1 MPDLLERLQAAL
13 SERYA
18 IDAGIGRGG
27 MAVVFLAEDLKH
39 HRQVAIKVLDP
50 DLAAAVGPER
60 FLREIEIAA
69 GLDHPHILT
78 LLDSGET
85 DGLLYYVMPFVEGES
100 LRDRLQREQQLPVDE
115 AIRIAR
121 EVADG
126 LDHAHRHGVIH
137 RDVKPANIMLSEG
150 HALIADFGVARAVG
164 GEGQALTSTG
174 LAVGTPAYLSPEQAS
189 GSEVGARSD
198 LYALGCV
205 LYEMLAGEPPLVGA
219 TPQATAA
226 KRLTETATALHVVR
240 ETVPAGV
247 ERVVNRLLAK
257 SSADRYATA
266 EELVEALDR
275 PALWAETGRDLRV
288 WKRAGGVAVA
298 LTVLA
303 LGILASQ
310 RMSWRGSTPEV
321 VAHRIAVLPFDNE
334 TDDPT
339 FDYLGELV
347 ANRITTRLQVEGV
360 GEVVPTSIVAAAVQT
375 DGTSDD
381 AGKVAGETGA
391 GVVITG
397 SIGGSGDSLLF
408 AIRVMDPVRRIQA
421 GYFETKTATVDFPDP
436 GLEQIESRVAG
447 GLLLAFEGDPF
458 WAYAAYPRIEAYVP
472 FAEAS
477 LLQQD
482 HRNEEAIELYLDSWA
497 LDSTFVLTLYFAGGA
512 AWDLG
517 EYQTADSLNQLV
529 GRRFRETLTGA
540 HRLHYDGSRAWFE
553 GDLDAAYRA
562 QQRVVALKPELWYQ
576 RHLLGT
582 YCLATNRPA
591 VLVETML
598 EAKDR
603 IADDPVGG
611 GVASLTWH
619 LRHLARGYHMLG
631 EHEQELE
638 IALRLEQE
646 GWVDPL
652 GTEYFQG
659 RALAALGRTDGV
671 RQSFD
676 RMVTLADSSYRA
688 GLSML
693 AVALE
698 LRYHGFPQDYGPAVT
713 RSLTWFEQQP
723 GRLVSDP
730 GHRAVY
736 GAALYHA
743 ERWTQSEQ
751 VLREIESGSRLDVDV
766 LGYLG
771 LLAARRGDWQTADP
785 FSAELERIGVE
796 EINARAR
803 TWAYRARIAA
813 VLGDRSDA
821 VTYLKRAFDEKLN
834 YMPSPKL
841 HAQYRFDFEA
851 MSDYAPYQELLR
863 PKG

>member
-78 LLDSGET
+78 LLDSGEA

-339 FDYLGELV
+339 FDYLGGAGPRTESRRDSRWKGS
-347 ANRITTRLQVEGV
+347 AKSCRRPSSRPPCRRTEPQRCGQGRRRNRSRCGHYGLHRRERRQSSLRHPGDGPRAQDPGRLLRDEDSDRRFPGPGPRAV
-360 GEVVPTSIVAAAVQT
+360 GE
-375 DGTSDD
+375 
-381 AGKVAGETGA
+381 
-391 GVVITG
+391 
-397 SIGGSGDSLLF
+397 
-408 AIRVMDPVRRIQA
+408 
-421 GYFETKTATVDFPDP
+421 
-436 GLEQIESRVAG
+436 QIAG

-458 WAYAAYPRIEAYVP
+458 WAYAAL
-472 FAEAS
+472 S
-477 LLQQD
+477 Q
-482 HRNEEAIELYLDSWA
+482 HRCDRPHI
-497 LDSTFVLTLYFAGGA
+497 
-512 AWDLG
+512 
-517 EYQTADSLNQLV
+517 QT
-529 GRRFRETLTGA
+529 
-540 HRLHYDGSRAWFE
+540 
-553 GDLDAAYRA
+553 
-562 QQRVVALKPELWYQ
+562 
-576 RHLLGT
+576 
-582 YCLATNRPA
+582 
-591 VLVETML
+591 
-598 EAKDR
+598 
-603 IADDPVGG
+603 
-611 GVASLTWH
+611 
-619 LRHLARGYHMLG
+619 
-631 EHEQELE
+631 
-638 IALRLEQE
+638 
-646 GWVDPL
+646 
-652 GTEYFQG
+652 
-659 RALAALGRTDGV
+659 
-671 RQSFD
+671 
-676 RMVTLADSSYRA
+676 
-688 GLSML
+688 
-693 AVALE
+693 
-698 LRYHGFPQDYGPAVT
+698 
-713 RSLTWFEQQP
+713 
-723 GRLVSDP
+723 
-730 GHRAVY
+730 
-736 GAALYHA
+736 
-743 ERWTQSEQ
+743 
-751 VLREIESGSRLDVDV
+751 
-766 LGYLG
+766 
-771 LLAARRGDWQTADP
+771 
-785 FSAELERIGVE
+785 
-796 EINARAR
+796 
-803 TWAYRARIAA
+803 
-813 VLGDRSDA
+813 
-821 VTYLKRAFDEKLN
+821 
-834 YMPSPKL
+834 
-841 HAQYRFDFEA
+841 
-851 MSDYAPYQELLR
+851 
-863 PKG
+863 